1 MPVSCQ
7 QKGNEKKHANKTHEL
22 RISLVAVEY
31 VGSMGKGIG
40 IKLLVFCK
48 EGTRILEEYSTRR

>member
-7 QKGNEKKHANKTHEL
+7 QKKKNGKKHAKKTHEL
-22 RISLVAVEY
+22 RISLGAVEY

-48 EGTRILEEYSTRR
+48 EGTRICET